1 MFLGLDPQTLYYLGY
16 TLTAIGTMGVAYW
29 STKKGIPRLDLSQDD
44 LQLIAKG
51 ALIGALHQEN
61 LDNIMQCVGDPAKS
75 LKEIEDAVANFETS
89 DMMHLTL
96 GMQ

>member
-16 TLTAIGTMGVAYW
+16 SGVALITMGAAYW
-29 STKKGIPRLDLSQDD
+29 STKKGIPRLDLSQED

-51 ALIGALHQEN
+51 ALIGSLHQEN
-61 LDNIMQCVGDPAKS
+61 LDNIMQCVSDPAATM
-75 LKEIEDAVANFETS
+75 KEIEEAVANFETT
-89 DMMHLTL
+89 DMSHLAL